1 MAPRFPDPGRLLAHG
16 PSMRLVDEILEMSEE
31 ALKCRARV
39 PSGSP
44 LASESASPC
53 VVGVEMA
60 AQAVAMHRSLTDG
73 AGRPPRQGYLVRVRD
88 TRLHSAQ
95 LPVDETLRVSVR
107 LQAAA
112 PPLFLYDVTV
122 DDGTV
127 EYLSGTIGIYAEGP
141 TDPDS

>member
-44 LASESASPC
+44 LASEAASPC

-60 AQAVAMHRSLTDG
+60 AQAVALHRSLTDG
-73 AGRPPRQGYLVRVRD
+73 AGGPPRQGYLVRVRD
-88 TRLHSAQ
+88 TRLHSAR
-95 LPVDETLRVSVR
+95 LPVDEVLHGSVR
-107 LQAAA
+107 CREAV

-122 DDGTV
+122 DDGTT
-127 EYLSGTIGIYAEGP
+127 EYLSGAIGIYAEGV
-141 TDPDS
+141 TDPSA

>member
-73 AGRPPRQGYLVRVRD
+73 GGGPPRQGYLVRVRD
-88 TRLHSAQ
+88 TKLRFAR
-95 LPVDETLRVSVR
+95 LPVDEALHVSVQWR
-107 LQAAA
+107 AAA

-122 DDGTV
+122 DDGTM
-127 EYLSGTIGIYAEGP
+127 EYLSGTIGIYAEGRAE
-141 TDPDS
+141 PDL